1 MKQILLLTATLA
13 LGACASPTAPVR
25 HAMPQASAPH
35 KDVVCWDAS
44 RSGYVVY
51 SGDKCPAE

>member
-1 MKQILLLTATLA
+1 MKQILLVAAALA
-13 LGACASPTAPVR
+13 LGACASPTAPAH
-25 HAMPQASAPH
+25 HAPAVQAPAH
-35 KDVVCWDAS
+35 DVVCWDAS